1 MADDIWRYLYGDKD
15 YISGTLERE
24 LADKGMILVTSVKK
38 KHEIQSDETLEP
50 PDAPT
55 TIYY

>member
-1 MADDIWRYLYGDKD
+1 M
-15 YISGTLERE
+15 ERE